1 MSLNDVVKRKNSHGK
16 KALTKVG
23 IAPIP
28 SGIAKAAKR
37 LNISSDSASSCD
49 LHFIWTRH
57 NKHRHSRTHTE
68 YEQTNTQQLVQY
80 TAIACALWAG
90 RRDIRGAMLK
100 RCRSCSCSRC
110 SQAGSTFIE
119 PRRLFVRGIV
129 IATRTSLTNTRAQ
142 PGP

>member
-57 NKHRHSRTHTE
+57 NKHRPSRTQTE

-90 RRDIRGAMLK
+90 RRDIRWLQLAAAGMVRWRNAQAVSQLQLQP
-100 RCRSCSCSRC
+100 RC
-110 SQAGSTFIE
+110 SQAGSPFIE
-119 PRRLFVRGIV
+119 PRCD
-129 IATRTSLTNTRAQ
+129 SS
-142 PGP
+142 